1 MKRRVAAVSLLLVS
15 GLLVAATLPGAESP
29 SGASKT
35 PEQSATAKVA
45 AKPKAKKPGAAAKPG
60 AKPADVAKKD
70 AAPQDSAQKPSEA
83 EVKQE
88 FMRIVRDAKQVP
100 TSLDTA
106 VVRYIGEG
114 GKYDGATVD
123 LIGAVHI
130 GDKKYYRRLNKL
142 FTQYDV
148 LLYELLAPKGTRI
161 PKGGR
166 GGSGHPIGMMQEG
179 MTEVLGLAYQLEEI
193 DYTKKNFVHADMT
206 PDEFSAKMKEKGES
220 WTGMLF
226 RAMGQSMAM
235 QAQGT
240 GPAGGEIELLFA
252 MFDDNRELKMKRALA
267 KQFESMDDMMLAF
280 EGEEG
285 STIITE
291 RNKAA
296 FKVLAEQLAKGKK
309 NIGVFYGAGHLDDMD
324 KRLLDEF
331 GLKRESTE
339 WLTAWDMRDPAAAA
353 PNKPAKNPKKAA
365 K

>member
-15 GLLVAATLPGAESP
+15 GFLAAAALPGAETQ
-29 SGASKT
+29 T
-35 PEQSATAKVA
+35 PEKPKAAAPAKAKVKKPRATAKPVEAKPSEA
-45 AKPKAKKPGAAAKPG
+45 AKQDTAKKAPAKKP
-60 AKPADVAKKD
+60 AD
-70 AAPQDSAQKPSEA
+70 A

-106 VVRYIGEG
+106 VVRYIGKG
-114 GKYDGATVD
+114 GKYDGATVE

-130 GDKKYYRRLNKL
+130 GDKKYYRQLNKL
-142 FTQYDV
+142 FTKYDA

-166 GGSGHPIGMMQEG
+166 GGSAHPIGLMQEG
-179 MTEVLGLAYQLEEI
+179 MTEVLGLAYQLEEV

-220 WTGMLF
+220 WTGMIF

-235 QAQGT
+235 QAQGN

-252 MFDDNRELKMKRALA
+252 MFEDNRELKMKRALA

-280 EGEEG
+280 EGDEG

-296 FKVLAEQLAKGKK
+296 FKVLAEQLAAGKK

-324 KRLLDEF
+324 QRLLDEF

-339 WLTAWDMRDPAAAA
+339 WLTAWDMRDPAAV
-353 PNKPAKNPKKAA
+353 AKKPKKAA

>member
-1 MKRRVAAVSLLLVS
+1 MKRRVAAVSLLLIS
-15 GLLVAATLPGAESP
+15 GFLVAATLPGAETKSP
-29 SGASKT
+29 EKPQAAA
-35 PEQSATAKVA
+35 PAKA
-45 AKPKAKKPGAAAKPG
+45 KAKKPTSAKPTAASKQAT
-60 AKPADVAKKD
+60 AKQETAKK
-70 AAPQDSAQKPSEA
+70 PSDA

-130 GDKKYYRRLNKL
+130 GDKQYYRRLNKL
-142 FTQYDV
+142 FTQYDA

-166 GGSGHPIGMMQEG
+166 GGSGHPIGLMQEG
-179 MTEVLGLAYQLEEI
+179 MTEVLGLAYQLEEV

-280 EGEEG
+280 EGDEG

-309 NIGVFYGAGHLDDMD
+309 SIGVFYGAGHLDDMD

-331 GLKRESTE
+331 GLKRESTR
-339 WLTAWDMRDPAAAA
+339 WLTAWDMRDPAAAQL
-353 PNKPAKNPKKAA
+353 KPAKKPKEPA

>member
-1 MKRRVAAVSLLLVS
+1 MKRRVAAVSLLLVF
-15 GLLVAATLPGAESP
+15 GLLAATTLPGAETESP
-29 SGASKT
+29 EKPPAAA
-35 PEQSATAKVA
+35 PAKA
-45 AKPKAKKPGAAAKPG
+45 KAKKPRATAQPAAAKPTEA
-60 AKPADVAKKD
+60 AKQKTAEKEPAKK
-70 AAPQDSAQKPSEA
+70 PSDT

-100 TSLDTA
+100 TALDTA
-106 VVRYIGEG
+106 VVRYVGQG
-114 GKYDGATVD
+114 GKYDGVTVD
-123 LIGAVHI
+123 LIGAVHV
-130 GDKKYYRRLNKL
+130 GDKKYYRKLNKL
-142 FTQYDV
+142 FTEYDA

-179 MTEVLGLAYQLEEI
+179 MTEVLGLAYQLEEV

-252 MFDDNRELKMKRALA
+252 MFEDNRELKMKRALA
-267 KQFESMDDMMLAF
+267 KQFEGMDDMMSAF

-296 FKVLAEQLAKGKK
+296 FKVLAEQLAAGKK
-309 NIGVFYGAGHLDDMD
+309 NIGVFYGAGHLEDMD
-324 KRLLDEF
+324 ERLLNEF
-331 GLKRESTE
+331 GLKRQSTE

-353 PNKPAKNPKKAA
+353 PKKPKKAA